1 MSGAGGFLAGLR
13 TDLADQLRRAGRA
26 RRYERSETVM
36 TEGAPGGV
44 VILVLDGWMKVSTIA
59 TDGQPIV
66 LSMVGPGQL
75 IGELAVIG
83 GHDQRRSATV
93 VALSPAETRI
103 LTGAEFMQF
112 IDAHGEAGL
121 ELARAVA
128 HKLHDSD
135 RKRVEVITQDTTQ
148 RLARLLAELADVHG
162 RLTDVGL
169 EVDIA
174 LSQEDL
180 AGLVCASREA
190 ATRGLATLRARGL
203 ISTARRRVVVH
214 DLEALRALAH

>member
-1 MSGAGGFLAGLR
+1 MNGAGGFLAGLP
-13 TDLADQLRRAGRA
+13 TVLADQLRRAGRS
-26 RRYERSETVM
+26 RSYERGETVL

-44 VILVLDGWMKVSTIA
+44 VIVVLDGWMKVSTVA

-75 IGELAVIG
+75 IGELAVIDSRD
-83 GHDQRRSATV
+83 HRRSATV
-93 VALSPAETRI
+93 VALSPAESRM
-103 LTGAEFMQF
+103 LTGEEFLQF
-112 IDAHGEAGL
+112 IEAHGEAGL
-121 ELARAVA
+121 ELARAVT

-148 RLARLLAELADVHG
+148 RLARLLAELAEVHG
-162 RLTDVGL
+162 RPTDVGL

-214 DLEALRALAH
+214 DVEALRALIG